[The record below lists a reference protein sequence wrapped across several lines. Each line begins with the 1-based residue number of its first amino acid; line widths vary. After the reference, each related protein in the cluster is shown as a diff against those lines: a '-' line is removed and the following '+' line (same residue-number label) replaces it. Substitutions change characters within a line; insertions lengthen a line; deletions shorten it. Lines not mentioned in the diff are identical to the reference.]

1 MRKFLRL
8 TLVCLMAMVGTS
20 ALADEKTILTNA
32 SSGDWQQITDGYE
45 ATIDGFTISYVKHNS
60 TNDTRTPDSDHI
72 RVYKNA
78 MLIIEGI
85 SDEVITGI
93 EITCTGT
100 SNCADMTVE
109 DGTIAKASGTTITW
123 TGSTKRFEAVA
134 TEAQVRI
141 KSIVITYTK
150 ESADFVAAPTISGET
165 TFEGLTEI
173 TITGAEGSTI
183 YYTLD
188 GTDPTTASTSG
199 TSPVTF
205 TLDESATVKAIAV
218 LNGNQSEVATKKFT
232 KVEFTDMTVAEIQ
245 ELTKDQ
251 AYINLT
257 IENGKVVYIDNSY
270 STPSVYIRDGENA
283 IMFFSTTLPFT
294 ANATV
299 SGTVKV
305 DYDNYYGIHEVKSNS
320 FTDNSGLTITASDE
334 EAQPITVTIADLLA
348 LNHIC
353 DLVKIEDVTIRS
365 EVADE
370 NTNYY
375 ASDGTNEVQF
385 YKNEGVVADYANDGN
400 TYNVTAVFNNIYSG
414 RAEIRPISV
423 ELSTGID
430 NITVE
435 EELDENAPIYNLAG
449 QRVSKDAKGIVIQ
462 NGKKYIRR

>member
-45 ATIDGFTISYVKHNS
+45 AIIDGFTISYVKHNS

-150 ESADFVAAPTISGET
+150 ESADFVASPTISGET
-165 TFEGLTEI
+165 KFEGSTEV

-183 YYTLD
+183 YYTTD
-188 GTDPTTASTSG
+188 GTDPTTASTNG
-199 TSPVTF
+199 ASPVTF
-205 TLDESATVKAIAV
+205 TLNESATVKAIAV
-218 LNGNQSEVATKKFT
+218 LNGNQSDVATREFT
-232 KVEFTDMTVAEIQ
+232 KVEFTDMTIDDLHKLSASQ
-245 ELTKDQ
+245 TN
-251 AYINLT
+251 INLS
-257 IENGKVVYIDNSY
+257 INDGKVVYIDGSD
-270 STPSVYIRDGENA
+270 VYVRDGENA
-283 IMFFSTTLPFT
+283 MLFYRTDIPFT
-294 ANATV
+294 ENATV
-299 SGTVKV
+299 SGTVKA
-305 DYDNYYGIHEVKSNS
+305 DFDIFRGLPEVKDND
-320 FTDNSGLTITASDE
+320 FTNTSALTITDSEE
-334 EAQPITVTIADLLA
+334 EALPRNATIAEIVTDGKYM
-348 LNHIC
+348 C
-353 DLVKIEDVTIRS
+353 DLVKISGIKITS
-365 EVADE
+365 EK
-370 NTNYY
+370 Y
-375 ASDGTNEVQF
+375 ATDGTNQILL
-385 YKNEGVVADYANDGN
+385 YGADDVIENYVGKDTECNL
-400 TYNVTAVFNNIYSG
+400 TAVVKKYNNAQLLPVSI
-414 RAEIRPISV
+414 EISSSISNV
-423 ELSTGID
+423 
-430 NITVE
+430 TVE
-435 EELDENAPIYNLAG
+435 EEFDENAPVYNLAG